1 MDIIKEEVVL
11 TIKYRNKPIPQ
22 AYNVKQKLIKKYGK
36 RYVRIK
42 KLGTLEE
49 NPNLA
54 KLFAYIDLDEFI
66 KHYKAQK
73 KS

>member
-11 TIKYRNKPIPQ
+11 TINYRNKPIPQ
-22 AYNVKQKLIKKYGK
+22 AYNVTQKLIKKYGK

-42 KLGTLEE
+42 KLGTLKD
-49 NPNLA
+49 NPNIA

-66 KHYKAQK
+66 KHYKI
-73 KS
+73 